1 MCLPHISVLRCPTSP
16 SRCVLPR
23 PGLGTALGCKHAKNL
38 SPSGWERDQP
48 PIAKPQGEL
57 MPGSALTEQQMDST
71 SACSHGQAAGTP
83 HLPFP
88 APHCTRTSHQDLQPQ
103 LCSLE
108 YGISLLS
115 CAGGHHDSS
124 LTGSL
129 SQSLDSGSGVP
140 VKVDLSSSCKCPV
153 PRQDAQHQ

>member
-16 SRCVLPR
+16 SRCVLPK

-38 SPSGWERDQP
+38 SPSGWERHQP
-48 PIAKPQGEL
+48 PIAKPQGEP
-57 MPGSALTEQQMDST
+57 MPGSALAPQPAATARQQELPT
-71 SACSHGQAAGTP
+71 SRSQ
-83 HLPFP
+83 LPV
-88 APHCTRTSHQDLQPQ
+88 PHCTRTSHQDLQPQ

-153 PRQDAQHQ
+153 PKQDAQHQ